1 MKFCVELTRKPGTS
15 NPMDPTQQ
23 QRTRRMHFAAKDSNE
38 ALALAKAEAKR
49 TGLNWYFEIERVRQI

>member
-1 MKFCVELTRKPGTS
+1 
-15 NPMDPTQQ
+15 MDPTQQ

-49 TGLNWYFEIERVRQI
+49 TGLNRYFEIERVRKI